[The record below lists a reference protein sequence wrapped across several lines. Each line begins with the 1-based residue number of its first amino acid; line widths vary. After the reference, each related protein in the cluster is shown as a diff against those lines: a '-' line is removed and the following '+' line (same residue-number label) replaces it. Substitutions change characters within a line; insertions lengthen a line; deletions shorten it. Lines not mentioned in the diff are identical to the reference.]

1 MSDYPSTLPIAE
13 SFVQTPRD
21 GRQMDTAADGL
32 SRIRKLH
39 ADRYDFTLPHP
50 ALIPTLVA
58 ALEAHY
64 AANSVASFNFT
75 SPQDGITYS
84 VAYAARPT
92 YKLHLGGLKTA
103 SVKLTQ
109 TA

>member
-1 MSDYPSTLPIAE
+1 MSDYPTLPIAE

-39 ADRYDFTLPHP
+39 ADRYDFTVPHP
-50 ALIPTLVA
+50 VLTAAQVA
-58 ALEAHY
+58 TLEAHY
-64 AANSVASFNFT
+64 ASNGVASFNFT
-75 SPQDGITYS
+75 SPQDSVTYS

-92 YKLHLGGLKTA
+92 YRLHLGGLKTA
-103 SVKLTQ
+103 TVKLTQ